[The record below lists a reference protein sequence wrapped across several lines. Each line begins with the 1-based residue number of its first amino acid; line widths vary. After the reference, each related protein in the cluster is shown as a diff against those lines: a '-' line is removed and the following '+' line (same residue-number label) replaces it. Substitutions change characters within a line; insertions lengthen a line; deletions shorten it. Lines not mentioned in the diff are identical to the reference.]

1 MVALE
6 TQKPAQAAASVKLS
20 SRSARRSSLSARLS
34 SESVATERR
43 MANFSSCTFPL
54 LLACAL
60 IHSAAPRALAAL
72 PLTKTTQPA
81 PSFQSQPQFRGNP
94 ATAPITLPDSTKQ
107 SLTRRLRI
115 ELDED
120 NKEAIKG
127 SGAQPGAN
135 LPEGEQVMDEVGGGA
150 TPTRI
155 RQVLN
160 DGLINSPKV
169 AAARA
174 LLGISKALYAAAT
187 IMPDPVFF
195 RDESFGE
202 GVRRVG
208 PQQTLEPPWKL
219 AFRLLAAK
227 RQVQET
233 KLEILQTLWQ
243 FRNDVRRAYT
253 EVVVAQETYQTL
265 QDLHALANKLLFVT
279 QKRFQ
284 SGAVPE
290 LDVLKARLATS
301 QAGIGA
307 AAGKMRVTRS
317 RQQLNII
324 LGRPFNNPIS
334 ATRLP
339 SFEGKAERSE
349 LLPDYSTPFPPVTD
363 FITEAFENR
372 IELKIN
378 KQLRSLNKAQ
388 LQAAYGNILPN
399 PQFAYG
405 HSTSTNLPSGPK
417 LNSPFFTM
425 NVEMPVFTYS
435 QGDIARLKATDKQLR
450 LQEAAI
456 KNQITADV
464 TNAYNELMTARN
476 KLRTYQEHVLSDS
489 AEVARLAR
497 RSYEVGQSDI
507 NATLLAQQANFQVRS
522 DYLDAVSNYQSA
534 MTDLEQSL
542 GEPID

>member
-1 MVALE
+1 MPLVTLKSAHNNAAPPAQLPGG
-6 TQKPAQAAASVKLS
+6 KSAQAATKIIRAAVCTV
-20 SRSARRSSLSARLS
+20 
-34 SESVATERR
+34 VALPAV
-43 MANFSSCTFPL
+43 MSG
-54 LLACAL
+54 
-60 IHSAAPRALAAL
+60 APAPDALAAL

-81 PSFQSQPQFRGNP
+81 PSFQSQPQFQNSS
-94 ATAPITLPDSTKQ
+94 TAPITLPDSSRQ
-107 SLTRRLRI
+107 SLTKRMRI

-120 NKEAIKG
+120 NNLAPINRG
-127 SGAQPGAN
+127 SQTNPAN
-135 LPEGEQVMDEVGGGA
+135 TANSEGEQTVDEVAAGA
-150 TPTRI
+150 SPSRI

-160 DGLINSPKV
+160 DGLINSPRV

-174 LLGISKALYAAAT
+174 QLGISKALYAAAT
-187 IMPDPVFF
+187 QMPDPVFF
-195 RDESFGE
+195 RDEAFGE

-208 PQQTLEPPWKL
+208 PQQTFEPPWKA

-233 KLEILQTLWQ
+233 KLEILSTLWQ

-265 QDLHALANKLLFVT
+265 QDLFDLANRLLQVT

-301 QAGIGA
+301 QASIDA
-307 AAGKMRVTRS
+307 ARGKMRVTRA

-324 LGRPFNNPIS
+324 LGRQFNQPIS

-339 SFEGKAERSE
+339 SFEGPPERSE
-349 LLPDYSTPFPPVTD
+349 LLPDYATPFPPVND

-372 IELKIN
+372 LELRMN
-378 KQLRSLNKAQ
+378 KQQLKLNSAQ
-388 LQAAYGNILPN
+388 LYNAYGNILPN
-399 PQFAYG
+399 PQVAYG

-417 LNSPFFTM
+417 LNSPFLTL
-425 NVEMPVFTYS
+425 NLEMPVFTYS
-435 QGDIARLKATDKQLR
+435 QGDIARLKATAKQLTLR
-450 LQEAAI
+450 DAAI

-464 TNAYNELMTARN
+464 TSAYNTLITARN
-476 KLRTYQEHVLSDS
+476 RLKTYQDHVLAESS
-489 AEVARLAR
+489 EVARLAR

-534 MTDLEQSL
+534 FTDLEQSI

>member
-1 MVALE
+1 MVALSLMLN
-6 TQKPAQAAASVKLS
+6 AA
-20 SRSARRSSLSARLS
+20 
-34 SESVATERR
+34 
-43 MANFSSCTFPL
+43 PQ
-54 LLACAL
+54 ACAT
-60 IHSAAPRALAAL
+60 L
-72 PLTKTTQPA
+72 PLTKTSQPA
-81 PSFQSQPQFRGNP
+81 PSFQNQPQFQGSSV
-94 ATAPITLPDSTKQ
+94 APITLPDASKQ
-107 SLTRRLRI
+107 SVARRLRI

-120 NKEAIKG
+120 NKPIVPG
-127 SGAQPGAN
+127 GQAQPAIGN
-135 LPEGEQVMDEVGGGA
+135 PEGEQVMDEVAGGA

-155 RQVLN
+155 HQVLN
-160 DGLINSPKV
+160 DGLINSPRV
-169 AAARA
+169 AAARG

-233 KLEILQTLWQ
+233 KLEILTTLWQ

-265 QDLHALANKLLFVT
+265 QDLYALADKLFVVT
-279 QKRFQ
+279 QRRFQ

-301 QAGIGA
+301 QAGIDA
-307 AAGKMRVTRS
+307 AAGKMRVTRA

-324 LGRPFNNPIS
+324 LGRAFNNPIS

-339 SFEGKAERSE
+339 SFEGKAEKSE
-349 LLPDYSTPFPPVTD
+349 LLPDYSTPFPPVQD
-363 FITEAFENR
+363 FIAEAFENR
-372 IELKIN
+372 LELKIN
-378 KQLRSLNKAQ
+378 KQLLKLNKAN
-388 LQAAYGNILPN
+388 LLAAYGNILPN
-399 PQFAYG
+399 PQVAYG

-417 LNSPFFTM
+417 LNSPFLTL
-425 NVEMPVFTYS
+425 NIEMPVFTYS
-435 QGDIARLKATDKQLR
+435 QGDIARLKATQKQLS

-476 KLRTYQEHVLSDS
+476 RLKTYQDHVLADS
-489 AEVARLAR
+489 SEVARLAR

-522 DYLDAVSNYQSA
+522 DYLNAVSNYQSA

-542 GEPID
+542 GEPIE